1 MFVSAEFDSK
11 VVRSKFYQVLQD
23 LKLRQSAGA
32 RAGEIIFLSVRF
44 NTSFTSRLSLRVV
57 FVERRVGDLFE
68 KTSYLTICLIQL
80 WCLTIAE
87 APFESVQCSVCYV
100 VIMS

>member
-11 VVRSKFYQVLQD
+11 VVRSKFYQVVQD
-23 LKLRQSAGA
+23 LKLRQSTG
-32 RAGEIIFLSVRF
+32 AGEIIFLSVRF